1 MTEPLIP
8 EMVADHT
15 TCLLIKLGQVMF
27 RVSEDRLATL
37 GLRTRHFMI
46 LKVLAGDKASS
57 QLELGTRLRIDSTT
71 MVAAIDH
78 LEAAGLAAR
87 IRDHRDRRRFLIEI
101 TEKGM
106 RAVEQADELVG
117 TLNNDLLDGLDPDER
132 TNLHRALLALN
143 SGDALP
149 LAYDAVRQR

>member
-8 EMVADHT
+8 DMVADHT
-15 TCLLIKLGQVMF
+15 SCLLIKLGQVMF
-27 RVSEDRLATL
+27 RVSEDRLAAL

-46 LKVLAGDKASS
+46 LKVLAGDQASS

-87 IRDHRDRRRFLIEI
+87 IRDHRDRRRFLVEI
-101 TEKGM
+101 TEQG
-106 RAVEQADELVG
+106 RRTVERADELVG
-117 TLNNDLLDGLDPDER
+117 TLNDELFDGLDPDER
-132 TNLHRALLALN
+132 AHLRRALLTMN
-143 SGDALP
+143 SGTALP

>member
-8 EMVADHT
+8 DLVADHT
-15 TCLLIKLGQVMF
+15 SCLLIKLGQVMF

-46 LKVLAGDKASS
+46 LKVLAGEQASS

-78 LEAAGLAAR
+78 LESAGLAAR
-87 IRDHRDRRRFLIEI
+87 IRDHRDRRRFLVEI
-101 TEKGM
+101 TEPGR
-106 RAVEQADELVG
+106 RAVEQADELVR
-117 TLNNDLLDGLDPDER
+117 TLNDELFEGLDQEQR
-132 TNLHRALLALN
+132 ANLHQALLVMN
-143 SGDALP
+143 SGAALP
-149 LAYDAVRQR
+149 QAYDAVRQR

>member
-8 EMVADHT
+8 DLVADHT

-27 RVSEDRLATL
+27 RVSEDRLAAL

-46 LKVLAGDKASS
+46 LKVLAGEQASS
-57 QLELGTRLRIDSTT
+57 QLALGTRLRIDSTT
-71 MVAAIDH
+71 MVAAIDQ
-78 LEAAGLAAR
+78 LESAGLAAR
-87 IRDHRDRRRFLIEI
+87 IRDHRDRRRFLVEI
-101 TEKGM
+101 TDLGM
-106 RAVEQADELVG
+106 RTVEQADELVR
-117 TLNNDLLDGLDPDER
+117 TLNDELLAGLEPAER
-132 TNLHRALLALN
+132 ANLHRVLLALN